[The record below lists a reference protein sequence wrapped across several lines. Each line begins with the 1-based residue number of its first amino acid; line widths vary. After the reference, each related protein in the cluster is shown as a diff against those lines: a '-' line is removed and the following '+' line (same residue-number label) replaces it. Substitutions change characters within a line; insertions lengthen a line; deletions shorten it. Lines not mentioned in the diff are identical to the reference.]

1 MEQQIKGYVLSSK
14 ILKEVLE
21 GLIKESNFGHAV
33 YIVEICKSFA
43 GASQWKGGGGRGF
56 IDNDQTLKQVSK
68 YLVTVLSDP

>member
-43 GASQWKGGGGRGF
+43 GASQWKGGGGGLLTTIRLL
-56 IDNDQTLKQVSK
+56 NRCQNTW
-68 YLVTVLSDP
+68 